1 MEKKPKSKQKAWN
14 NDDKWAF
21 THSRLRAQTL
31 PDKKKEQ
38 DRKACRNR
46 EAQK

>member
-14 NDDKWAF
+14 ADDKWAF

-31 PDKKKEQ
+31 PDKKKKQ
-38 DRKACRNR
+38 ARNACRDK
-46 EAQK
+46 EAWK